1 MVLNTLLEILVTG
14 FPICAI
20 LAVVSLGFNL
30 TFGVS
35 GIANFA
41 YGAIYVVAGFL
52 SWTFLDYAAEP
63 LLGESAKFLWSF
75 FTGGAAVIVAA
86 LFGLLLYWVILVRLR
101 GLILSQVI
109 ATFAV
114 GLALIE
120 GLQTVVLSRIQVQLP
135 AAMDSAYIVLGQ
147 PVYHQY
153 LYICIGAVGLTLFS
167 WWFTRHTKL
176 GLAFRAIAQD
186 ESTALTLGIN
196 SDRVAAMSVA
206 FGSAYIALAAVLVLP
221 SQGDII
227 QKHGYEVLINAL
239 AVCIVGGLGSTA
251 GVIVAALLIGYA
263 QTAAA
268 ILLGAHWTMI
278 ISLVAILAVLVVK
291 PSGLFGRHKELEE
304 RI

>member
-1 MVLNTLLEILVTG
+1 VLDTFLQILITG

-20 LAVVSLGFNL
+20 LAMVSLGFNL

-41 YGAIYVVAGFL
+41 YGAIYVVAGFF
-52 SWTFLDYAAEP
+52 SWVLLGNVAEP
-63 LLGESAKFLWSF
+63 LLGESGKFLWSF
-75 FTGGAAVIVAA
+75 ITGGAAVILAA
-86 LFGLLLYWVILVRLR
+86 LFGLLLYWTILVRLR
-101 GLILSQVI
+101 GMILSQVI

-120 GLQTVVLSRIQVQLP
+120 GLQTAILSRTHVKLP
-135 AAMDSAYIVLGQ
+135 DAMDSAYLILNQ

-153 LYICIGAVGLTLFS
+153 LYICIGAVGLTVFS
-167 WWFTRHTKL
+167 WWFTRFTKL

-186 ESTALTLGIN
+186 EATALTLGIN
-196 SDRVAAMSVA
+196 SERVAAMSVA

-221 SQGDII
+221 GQGDVI
-227 QKHGYEVLINAL
+227 QQHGYEVLINAL

-268 ILLGAHWTMI
+268 TLLGAHWTMI
-278 ISLVAILAVLVVK
+278 VSLVAILAVLVVK

>member
-1 MVLNTLLEILVTG
+1 MWINTLLEILVTG
-14 FPICAI
+14 LPICAI

-41 YGAIYVVAGFL
+41 YGAIYVVAGFF
-52 SWTFLDYAAEP
+52 SWVLLGYVAEP
-63 LLGESAKFLWSF
+63 LFGAHSQFLLSF
-75 FTGGAAVIVAA
+75 FTGGAAIILAA
-86 LFGLLLYWVILVRLR
+86 LFGLLMYWIILVRLR
-101 GLILSQVI
+101 GLVLSQVI

-120 GLQTVVLSRIQVQLP
+120 GLQTAVLSQVKVKLP
-135 AAMDSAYIVLGQ
+135 DAMDSVYFVLGQ
-147 PVYHQY
+147 PVYHQW
-153 LYICIGAVGLTLFS
+153 LYICVGAVGLTLFS
-167 WWFTRHTKL
+167 WWFTRHTKM

-196 SDRVAAMSVA
+196 ADRVAAMSVA

-227 QKHGYEVLINAL
+227 QQHGYEVLINAL

-251 GVIVAALLIGYA
+251 GVIVAALIIGYA

-268 ILLGAHWTMI
+268 TLMGAHWTMI
-278 ISLVAILAVLVVK
+278 VPLVAILAVLVVK

>member
-1 MVLNTLLEILVTG
+1 MVIDKLLEILVTG

-20 LAVVSLGFNL
+20 LALVSLGFNL

-52 SWTFLDYAAEP
+52 SWALLENVAAP
-63 LLGESAKFLWSF
+63 LFGESAKLLLSF
-75 FTGGAAVIVAA
+75 VTGAAAVILSA
-86 LFGLLLYWVILVRLR
+86 LFGLVLYWTILVRLR
-101 GLILSQVI
+101 GMILSQVI

-120 GLQTVVLSRIQVQLP
+120 GLQTVVLSRIQAQLP
-135 AAMDSAYIVLGQ
+135 DAMDSAYLILDK
-147 PVYHQY
+147 PIYHQY
-153 LYICIGAVGLTLFS
+153 LYICIGAVGLALFS

-206 FGSAYIALAAVLVLP
+206 FGAAYIALAAVLVLP

-227 QKHGYEVLINAL
+227 EKHGYEVLINAL

-251 GVIVAALLIGYA
+251 GIIVAAL
-263 QTAAA
+263 
-268 ILLGAHWTMI
+268 
-278 ISLVAILAVLVVK
+278 
-291 PSGLFGRHKELEE
+291 
-304 RI
+304 